1 MAENG
6 GRLSYK
12 FGRSLRLRKKKD
24 FQKVY
29 EKGRSFGDYAG
40 ILRVL
45 PLRGSQEKR
54 FGVAAGKK
62 LGNAVRRNRM
72 KRMMREVCR
81 HFQHEVKEGAA
92 FIWIAR
98 RPLLK
103 AGREAFER
111 TFLNLAEKAR
121 ILVKK
126 ERGEECEKH

>member
-6 GRLSYK
+6 GRLRYK

-24 FQKVY
+24 FQRVY
-29 EKGRSFGDYAG
+29 EKGRSFVDYAG
-40 ILRVL
+40 ILYVL
-45 PLRGSQEKR
+45 PLSGTAEKK

-81 HFQHEVKEGAA
+81 HFQHKVKSGAA

-103 AGREAFER
+103 ARRELFEKS
-111 TFLNLAEKAR
+111 FLRLAEKAR
-121 ILVKK
+121 ILAKK
-126 ERGEECEKH
+126 EC